1 MPKLQFAAIVLSV
14 FVMLGAPIN
23 AALARNSQVNL
34 TIEEGVPAGG
44 QVDHDTTV
52 GSMVVIRVTSD
63 RTAVVYMEEF
73 NLGIQVG
80 PHEPADM
87 IVDASRPGRFPLTL
101 RTYGG
106 DPFDGEPLLYLN
118 IFPD

>member
-1 MPKLQFAAIVLSV
+1 MFRFAAFILLSV
-14 FVMLGAPIN
+14 VLLGVRVD
-23 AALARNSQVNL
+23 AAQASSSQVDL
-34 TIEEGVPAGG
+34 AIEQGGVSGG

-63 RTAVVYMEEF
+63 RIAVVYLEEF
-73 NLGIQVG
+73 DLGVQVG

-87 IVDASRPGRFPLTL
+87 IVDASRPGRFPVTL
-101 RTYGG
+101 RNYDGK
-106 DPFDGEPLLYLN
+106 PFDGEPVLYLN

>member
-1 MPKLQFAAIVLSV
+1 MFRI
-14 FVMLGAPIN
+14 
-23 AALARNSQVNL
+23 AALALVCVVTLGVQDDVAHASNSQVEL
-34 TIEEGVPAGG
+34 AIEEGAPTGG
-44 QVDHDTTV
+44 QVDLDTTV

-63 RTAVVYMEEF
+63 QTAVVYMEEF
-73 NLGIQVG
+73 DLGIQVG

-106 DPFDGEPLLYLN
+106 NPFDGEPLLYLN